1 MAELLDPNPG
11 AGKVLP
17 GTRKIFEA
25 AKMKARIKW
34 VEERTFL
41 GESGSG
47 HSVVMDGAP
56 DQGGRDLGVRPME
69 MLLLG
74 MGGCTASDVV
84 HILEKSRQAVK
95 DCVVDVSA
103 ERAGDDPKVF
113 TRIEMQY
120 RVTGKGLSR
129 EKVERAV
136 HLSTEKYCSASIM
149 FAKTAEITH
158 TIEIVDTA
166 EA

>member
-17 GTRKIFEA
+17 GTRNFFRA

-34 VEERTFL
+34 VEERTFV

-95 DCVVDVSA
+95 DCVVDVNA

-120 RVTGKGLSR
+120 RVTGKALSR

-149 FAKTAEITH
+149 FAKPQRSPTP
-158 TIEIVDTA
+158 
-166 EA
+166 

>member
-1 MAELLDPNPG
+1 
-11 AGKVLP
+11 
-17 GTRKIFEA
+17 
-25 AKMKARIKW
+25 MKARIKW

-74 MGGCTASDVV
+74 MGGCTAFDVV
-84 HILEKSRQAVK
+84 HILEKSRQTVE

-113 TRIEMQY
+113 TQIDMRYRI
-120 RVTGKGLSR
+120 TGQGLSR

-136 HLSTEKYCSASIM
+136 HLSAEKYCSASIM

-158 TIEIVDTA
+158 TIEIIDTS
-166 EA
+166 EV

>member
-1 MAELLDPNPG
+1 
-11 AGKVLP
+11 
-17 GTRKIFEA
+17 
-25 AKMKARIKW
+25 MKARIKW

-74 MGGCTASDVV
+74 MGGCTAFDVV
-84 HILEKSRQAVK
+84 HILEKSRQAVE

-103 ERAGDDPKVF
+103 ERAEDDPNVF
-113 TRIEMQY
+113 TQIDMRY
-120 RVTGKGLSR
+120 RVTGQGLSR

-136 HLSTEKYCSASIM
+136 HLSAEKYCSASIM
-149 FAKTAEITH
+149 FAKSAEITH
-158 TIEIVDTA
+158 TIEIVETS

>member
-1 MAELLDPNPG
+1 
-11 AGKVLP
+11 
-17 GTRKIFEA
+17 
-25 AKMKARIKW
+25 MKARIKW

-74 MGGCTASDVV
+74 MGGCTAFDVV
-84 HILEKSRQAVK
+84 HILEKSRQAVD

-103 ERAGDDPKVF
+103 ERAEDDPKVF
-113 TRIEMQY
+113 TQIDMRY
-120 RVTGKGLSR
+120 RVTGHGLSR
-129 EKVERAV
+129 DKVERAV
-136 HLSTEKYCSASIM
+136 HLSAEKYCSASIM

-158 TIEIVDTA
+158 TIEIIDTS
-166 EA
+166 EV